1 MLDMAPGTVRVKVS
15 TLLKS
20 RGMTVG
26 ELSERAGIHYNTA
39 LALKRGV
46 FTRLDLDTLARVCDA
61 LGVQVSDILEY
72 DPSRDL
78 EPG

>member
-15 TLLKS
+15 TLLKD
-20 RGMTVG
+20 RGMSVRD
-26 ELSERAGIHYNTA
+26 LSKAADIHYNTA

-61 LGVQVSDILEY
+61 LGVEVSDVLEY
-72 DPSRDL
+72 DRTKEL
-78 EPG
+78 EAG